1 MIIYDI
7 YIYIYIREAT
17 KTAVK
22 CEIFAKKCVILN

>member
-1 MIIYDI
+1 MIVYN
-7 YIYIYIREAT
+7 IYIYIREAT